1 MERTLNQTETE
12 ETSVCSFCRE
22 EFEQPLL
29 AELSSGSCVEE
40 YYACPRC
47 LTKVGEVEHGRKA
60 EAEEDLE
67 EEQELHLEVEETLSV
82 EPHKT
87 EETQSCP
94 HYLGYLKKRQKG
106 TPIPEGCLTCTQ
118 MIDCF

>member
-60 EAEEDLE
+60 EADEDAE
-67 EEQELHLEVEETLSV
+67 EEPELRLEVEETLSV

-106 TPIPEGCLTCTQ
+106 TPIPEGCLTCTK